1 MSPTQPTRINGPYR
15 HGQRWRIV
23 IVDKGTGAS
32 LAQSFATE
40 GEAQAVVDATRE
52 IVDGKLIV
60 DRKFEYSGALRQ
72 HFTRQTIR
80 I

>member
-1 MSPTQPTRINGPYR
+1 MKPTRRQRRIER
-15 HGQRWRIV
+15 HAEIRKF
-23 IVDKGTGAS
+23 DD
-32 LAQSFATE
+32 ATKYMRRHFKLISE
-40 GEAQAVVDATRE
+40 TRE